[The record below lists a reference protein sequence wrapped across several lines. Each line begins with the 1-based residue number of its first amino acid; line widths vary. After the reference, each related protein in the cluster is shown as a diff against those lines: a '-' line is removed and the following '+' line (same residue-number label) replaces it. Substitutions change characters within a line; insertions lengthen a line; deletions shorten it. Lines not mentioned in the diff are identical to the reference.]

1 MSLTPL
7 VIVIIVVLILLFVGV
22 KFIKSCLPKI
32 VIGLV
37 ILGALAYLAYNY
49 LIK

>member
-7 VIVIIVVLILLFVGV
+7 VIAIIVVLILLFIGV
-22 KFIKSCLPKI
+22 KIINSCLPKI

-37 ILGALAYLAYNY
+37 ILGVLAYLAYNY
-49 LIK
+49 FIK